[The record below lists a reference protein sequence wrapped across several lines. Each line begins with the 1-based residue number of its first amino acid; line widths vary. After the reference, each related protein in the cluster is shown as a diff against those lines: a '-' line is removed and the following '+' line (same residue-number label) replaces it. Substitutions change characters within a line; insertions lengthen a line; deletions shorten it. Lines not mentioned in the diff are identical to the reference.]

1 MNKSRSVR
9 SGQNSEARAVVL
21 SGQLP
26 LQLGQQAV
34 AVHQVREEEEQLSL
48 GQGLAQTHLQQA
60 GIMISVNSFWTA
72 PTLFPMEKGMK
83 CSSLRSLP
91 SSSMNRSGLN
101 TVPSP
106 QWSPCTSGV

>member
-34 AVHQVREEEEQLSL
+34 AVHQVREEEEQLRL

-60 GIMISVNSFWTA
+60 GIMISVHSWTA
-72 PTLFPMEKGMK
+72 LTLFPTEKGMK

>member
-48 GQGLAQTHLQQA
+48 GQGLAQTHLQPA
-60 GIMISVNSFWTA
+60 GIIISVHRLLDSSYPLPNGEGYEVLVPAESPLLVYEPLRPEHRA
-72 PTLFPMEKGMK
+72 VPPMFP
-83 CSSLRSLP
+83 LH
-91 SSSMNRSGLN
+91 
-101 TVPSP
+101 
-106 QWSPCTSGV
+106 Q